1 LHRLSDVFGVSR
13 GFSSVLQTFLFW
25 SLDKAFSLQIEK
37 AAQEILD
44 FSTMKSLRDHVI
56 SRKHK

>member
-1 LHRLSDVFGVSR
+1 MFLAFRAV
-13 GFSSVLQTFLFW
+13 FSSVLQTFLFW

-37 AAQEILD
+37 TEQEILD
-44 FSTMKSLRDHVI
+44 FSTTKGLRDHVI